1 MILFKPEHIGPILA
15 GRKTETRRI
24 WSRWRA
30 NVRSKHL
37 AKTQLLSKE
46 YFARLYI
53 VDRWEER
60 LGDISEEA
68 AHAEG
73 YSSREEY
80 LAKFAE
86 INAKRIKKLSIP
98 IEDIKVKVI
107 KFVVLDS
114 LNKAIPGEEKDVI
127 A

>member
-1 MILFKPEHIGPILA
+1 MILFKPEHIEPILA
-15 GRKTETRRI
+15 GKKTETRRM
-24 WSRWRA
+24 WVHWRA

-37 AKTQLLSKE
+37 AKTKMLSKE

-53 VDRWEER
+53 IDRWEEK
-60 LGDISEEA
+60 LGDISEEDA
-68 AHAEG
+68 KAEG

-86 INAKRIKKLSIP
+86 INAKRIKKLGLP
-98 IEDIKVKVI
+98 IENIRVKVV
-107 KFVVLDS
+107 KFMVL
-114 LNKAIPGEEKDVI
+114 EQEKDVI